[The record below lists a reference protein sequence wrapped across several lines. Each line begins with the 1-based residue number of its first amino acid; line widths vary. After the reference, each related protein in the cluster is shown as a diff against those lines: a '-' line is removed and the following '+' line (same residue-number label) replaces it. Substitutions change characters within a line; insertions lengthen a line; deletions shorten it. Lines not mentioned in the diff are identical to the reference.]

1 MNHASNTHLFW
12 HRGLVLWKTIFP
24 LMVGWEVYVFRMIE
38 KHSIYCALYFYYY
51 IISISDDQALDPGG
65 WEPWHRVYTVDHLP
79 NGTGL
84 SSCGANLYS

>member
-79 NGTGL
+79 SGTGL